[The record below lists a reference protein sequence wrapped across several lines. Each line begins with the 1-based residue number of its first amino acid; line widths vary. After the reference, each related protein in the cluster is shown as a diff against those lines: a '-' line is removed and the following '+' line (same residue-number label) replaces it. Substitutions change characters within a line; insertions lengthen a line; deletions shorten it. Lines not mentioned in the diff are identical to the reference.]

1 MAAPESIRLPFADR
15 AAAGR
20 LLGEALARRLGP
32 ATRDLV
38 VLGIPR
44 GGVVC
49 AAEVAALLRV
59 PLDVVA
65 ARKIGAPG
73 HEELA
78 IGAATADGTVILEPW
93 AAETGADDA
102 YLAGAAARTIA
113 AAREREALLRRG
125 RPRVP
130 LAGRV
135 AVIVDDGIAT
145 GATMHAA
152 ILAARAAGAR
162 RVVAAAPVG
171 ARESVER
178 LAAVADE
185 AVVLATPEPFYA
197 VGDSY
202 VRFDQTSDDEVV
214 ALLGA
219 AFRAPA
225 PGSDVANAPGI
236 GVATATEPQPTDD
249 PIGADVPDR
258 RA

>member
-1 MAAPESIRLPFADR
+1 MAAPEPIRLPFADR
-15 AAAGR
+15 AVAGR
-20 LLGEALARRLGP
+20 VLGEALARRLGP
-32 ATRDLV
+32 GAPDVV

-49 AAEVAALLRV
+49 AAAVAALLRA

-73 HEELA
+73 HGELA

-93 AAETGADDA
+93 AAETGADEA
-102 YLAGAAARTIA
+102 YLAAATERTIA
-113 AAREREALLRRG
+113 SARDREALLRRG

-135 AVIVDDGIAT
+135 ALVVDDGIAT

-152 ILAARAAGAR
+152 VLAARAAGAR

-178 LAAVADE
+178 LASVADE
-185 AVVLATPEPFYA
+185 AVVLATPEPFLA

-202 VRFDQTSDDEVV
+202 VSFDQTSDEEVV
-214 ALLGA
+214 ALLAEALRAIPPGPA
-219 AFRAPA
+219 AAT
-225 PGSDVANAPGI
+225 
-236 GVATATEPQPTDD
+236 GVATEPQPTDH
-249 PIGADVPDR
+249 PIGADAGPR
-258 RA
+258 HA

>member
-1 MAAPESIRLPFADR
+1 MAAPEPIRLPFPDR
-15 AAAGR
+15 AVAGR

-32 ATRDLV
+32 AATDVV
-38 VLGIPR
+38 VLGVPR

-49 AAEVAALLRV
+49 AAAVAALLRA

-73 HEELA
+73 HAELA

-93 AAETGADDA
+93 AAETGADEA

-113 AAREREALLRRG
+113 TARERESLLRRG
-125 RPRVP
+125 RPPVP
-130 LAGRV
+130 LGGRV

-152 ILAARAAGAR
+152 LLAARASGAS
-162 RVVAAAPVG
+162 RVVVAAPVG

-178 LAAVADE
+178 LAALADD

-197 VGDSY
+197 VGDSF
-202 VRFDQTSDDEVV
+202 VRFDQTSDEEVV
-214 ALLGA
+214 VLLAQALGGSAPPGVPGTATA
-219 AFRAPA
+219 A
-225 PGSDVANAPGI
+225 G
-236 GVATATEPQPTDD
+236 TATEPQPTDD
-249 PIGADVPDR
+249 PSGADTAGRP
-258 RA
+258 A